1 MNWSDMNK
9 NYMELFPP
17 TSETAKPIIET
28 PTGKKEE
35 VEEEIIHEPIVQET
49 INEDIEEPTTGE
61 SGEDGNN

>member
-1 MNWSDMNK
+1 MNWADMNK

-49 INEDIEEPTTGE
+49 IEDIEEPTTVE
-61 SGEDGNN
+61 SNEDGNN